1 MSAQIY
7 QCKFC
12 NNNRSFQEFRDYFR
26 HITLY
31 HAGERNFR
39 LTCDI
44 SSSCGITYKTFASY
58 KMHVHRRHYSLLNS
72 SSNQQQVNDVQDSD
86 PLSAHTNSS
95 TVIDPTTTNDS
106 NADVIYVD
114 DDNDTDDFGEP
125 WVDLPINNTPQD
137 KPIDLLKIQQQYTR
151 FLLELR
157 EYHILPQSIIQSI
170 TTHILSL
177 LDNIMELLEDQ
188 AKKSDQSSA
197 RTKSISIN
205 DMTSIVKTIKQSIT
219 ISTRNEYQ
227 FLESCKNFFNY
238 SPPIENILSLNE
250 KKKEYSYYISI
261 KESLRKILEKE
272 DIMELLVENI
282 RNQYGLTNADADLM
296 FSCRDGIGGRKI
308 RKNSFMIQLYVDGI
322 GVTNPIGPKKDKHK
336 LTIVYFMLE
345 DIPDVFRS
353 MLQCINLAAICHT
366 RYLSCEEKLKQFYDP
381 IVKDLNDLQ
390 HNGLSINTFNSQL
403 SFSFSTVAADNLAVH
418 EIAGFQQNFSSGY
431 FCRRCLVTYENR
443 LIPLIDVHFIQR
455 TSELHNTHLQLIKNQ
470 PQIKSCCGVVGPSPL
485 DHLLNFDP
493 TNSFPGDVMHDFLEG
508 TCPMLVMAML
518 KEAARI
524 RLITFHGIETRT
536 AQFIYGEFDKSNKPP
551 PVLVKN
557 LNNDRINGSASQKY
571 CLFRLFPIIFSDLVE
586 HLSSFKIYLVLRELL
601 DMVLAYPLRKSWL
614 PFMETLSINFQS
626 MILEYLPDKATP
638 KVHFASEY
646 AKIVEQFGPP
656 VRYWCMRYEGAHLY
670 FKRIALR
677 SGNFKNIP
685 KTLAQRQQ
693 LRQCLLLS
701 QDHFLKRYEQASG
714 VKRIK
719 MNEIESKI
727 KSLFIKKFEQSINQF
742 DESLLQ
748 CSQLIQNH
756 IIYKQNAVYV
766 YDLEHAEEIPKFIQ
780 LVYILKL
787 NEQWIFIVNFL
798 NTDGFVSK
806 LWSYQVSSHDCFGI
820 ILPND
825 LKYFHK
831 GLDLYQVNN
840 LHFVN
845 LSSRLTKAN

>member
-1 MSAQIY
+1 
-7 QCKFC
+7 
-12 NNNRSFQEFRDYFR
+12 
-26 HITLY
+26 
-31 HAGERNFR
+31 
-39 LTCDI
+39 
-44 SSSCGITYKTFASY
+44 
-58 KMHVHRRHYSLLNS
+58 
-72 SSNQQQVNDVQDSD
+72 
-86 PLSAHTNSS
+86 
-95 TVIDPTTTNDS
+95 
-106 NADVIYVD
+106 
-114 DDNDTDDFGEP
+114 
-125 WVDLPINNTPQD
+125 
-137 KPIDLLKIQQQYTR
+137 
-151 FLLELR
+151 
-157 EYHILPQSIIQSI
+157 
-170 TTHILSL
+170 
-177 LDNIMELLEDQ
+177 
-188 AKKSDQSSA
+188 
-197 RTKSISIN
+197 
-205 DMTSIVKTIKQSIT
+205 
-219 ISTRNEYQ
+219 
-227 FLESCKNFFNY
+227 
-238 SPPIENILSLNE
+238 
-250 KKKEYSYYISI
+250 
-261 KESLRKILEKE
+261 
-272 DIMELLVENI
+272 
-282 RNQYGLTNADADLM
+282 
-296 FSCRDGIGGRKI
+296 
-308 RKNSFMIQLYVDGI
+308 
-322 GVTNPIGPKKDKHK
+322 
-336 LTIVYFMLE
+336 
-345 DIPDVFRS
+345 
-353 MLQCINLAAICHT
+353 
-366 RYLSCEEKLKQFYDP
+366 
-381 IVKDLNDLQ
+381 
-390 HNGLSINTFNSQL
+390 
-403 SFSFSTVAADNLAVH
+403 
-418 EIAGFQQNFSSGY
+418 
-431 FCRRCLVTYENR
+431 
-443 LIPLIDVHFIQR
+443 
-455 TSELHNTHLQLIKNQ
+455 
-470 PQIKSCCGVVGPSPL
+470 
-485 DHLLNFDP
+485 
-493 TNSFPGDVMHDFLEG
+493 MHDFLEG

-518 KEAARI
+518 KEAASI